1 MALEKPSSP
10 EMDVAVQDL
19 TLTLLTRCDAKM
31 FYVYIVRCFN
41 EPLYT
46 GFTTDVA
53 RRIDEHNTAK
63 GGRYTRSF
71 APVKLVWTEGYPDRS
86 SALKREAQI
95 KGWNRLK
102 KIAFTRE
109 IGDQEEALLHGH
121 PDQVRKG

>member
-1 MALEKPSSP
+1 
-10 EMDVAVQDL
+10 
-19 TLTLLTRCDAKM
+19 M

-41 EPLYT
+41 GALYT

-71 APVKLVWTEGYPDRS
+71 APVKLVWTEGYADRS

-95 KGWNRLK
+95 KGWSRLK
-102 KIAFTRE
+102 KIAFIRE
-109 IGDQEEALLHGH
+109 IGGPEEAPLHGY
-121 PDQVRKG
+121 PDHGTKG